1 MNDISGPSG
10 QSSSRS
16 HDLQS
21 CLESKLR
28 ALLHGS
34 DLCEVIWKPWATPW
48 GQSLS
53 KPRARVRTTSE
64 TDSGLWPTARANK
77 RGPPD
82 SHGNVAMWPTARVTA
97 NGGHGNLS
105 RAENHRGRLEDCV
118 QSEAPA
124 LWPTP
129 VSHDDNK
136 TPEAHLAM
144 KRRMGER
151 DGTNS
156 NRTAIT
162 SLQVMAKATWPTP
175 RVTDNAGHGSP
186 NRAENHRGRLEDCVQ
201 SESLWPTP
209 EAGVFGT
216 TDVDRLLERR
226 KKYAEKYGNNGF
238 GLTTGQAA
246 AISTGSS
253 APTEN
258 RGALNPEFVCWLMG
272 YPTEHLSCAPTETRS
287 TSARPRR
294 SSKPRSPAAPE
305 EDLFG

>member
-1 MNDISGPSG
+1 MNDMSGPSG

-53 KPRARVRTTSE
+53 KPRARVRTISE
-64 TDSGLWPTARANK
+64 IDSGLWPTARANK

-82 SHGNVAMWPTARVTA
+82 SHGNVAMWSTIRATDGEK
-97 NGGHGNLS
+97 GGPNMTFGAGGQPLPS
-105 RAENHRGRLEDCV
+105 QAA
-118 QSEAPA
+118 QA
-124 LWPTP
+124 LWPT
-129 VSHDDNK
+129 
-136 TPEAHLAM
+136 TTT
-144 KRRMGER
+144 R
-151 DGTNS
+151 DYKDGAYNPNVPINS
-156 NRTAIT
+156 LLGRT
-162 SLQVMAKATWPTP
+162 V
-175 RVTDNAGHGSP
+175 
-186 NRAENHRGRLEDCVQ
+186 
-201 SESLWPTP
+201 WPTP

-272 YPTEHLSCAPTETRS
+272 SSPEHLSCAPTETRS
-287 TSARPRR
+287 TSGRPRR

>member
-64 TDSGLWPTARANK
+64 TESGLWPTPRANK

-82 SHGNVAMWPTARVTA
+82 SHGNLAMWATPRASDGEKGGPNMSFGAGGTPLPAQAAR
-97 NGGHGNLS
+97 
-105 RAENHRGRLEDCV
+105 
-118 QSEAPA
+118 A

-129 VSHDDNK
+129 VSHDDGK

-144 KRRMGER
+144 KQRMGER

-175 RVTDNAGHGSP
+175 TSRDHKDGSYCP
-186 NRAENHRGRLEDCVQ
+186 NVPVNG
-201 SESLWPTP
+201 
-209 EAGVFGT
+209 
-216 TDVDRLLERR
+216 LLGWTVWDGPSGQM
-226 KKYAEKYGNNGF
+226 EK
-238 GLTTGQAA
+238 
-246 AISTGSS
+246 
-253 APTEN
+253 

-272 YPTEHLSCAPTETRS
+272 YQPEHLSCAPTETRS
-287 TSARPRR
+287 TSGRPRR

>member
-1 MNDISGPSG
+1 MNDTSGPSG

-82 SHGNVAMWPTARVTA
+82 SHGNVAMWTTPRASPSENRSAKPTPAQMR
-97 NGGHGNLS
+97 GKHGEYLS
-105 RAENHRGRLEDCV
+105 V
-118 QSEAPA
+118 QAAQAAQA
-124 LWPTP
+124 LWPT
-129 VSHDDNK
+129 
-136 TPEAHLAM
+136 TTTTT
-144 KRRMGER
+144 R
-151 DGTNS
+151 DYKDGAYNPSVPINS
-156 NRTAIT
+156 LLGRT
-162 SLQVMAKATWPTP
+162 VWPTP
-175 RVTDNAGHGSP
+175 MAG
-186 NRAENHRGRLEDCVQ
+186 
-201 SESLWPTP
+201 TP
-209 EAGVFGT
+209 AQNGNNEAGNN
-216 TDVDRLLERR
+216 DSSR
-226 KKYAEKYGNNGF
+226 KMVA
-238 GLTTGQAA
+238 LA
-246 AISTGSS
+246 GSS

-272 YPTEHLSCAPTETRS
+272 YPPEHLSCAPTETRS
-287 TSARPRR
+287 TSGRPRR